1 MVFLHMSN
9 KNNPIYVNS
18 KKVLS
23 VHKIA
28 KCYKGQRMSQ
38 GRYIY
43 IDEKTQG
50 SNNIGTDL

>member
-1 MVFLHMSN
+1 MVFLHVSN

-18 KKVLS
+18 KKILS

-28 KCYKGQRMSQ
+28 KWYKGQRMSQ
-38 GRYIY
+38 GRYLY

-50 SNNIGTDL
+50 SNNIVTDL